1 MTFQLMTLQ
10 VHLRLKHN
18 ELLLQAFPVQAKE
31 VAFLEVV
38 FEGVIVEVVLLLAMS
53 RSSVADVASL
63 MSVTTVRI
71 QLVISVEPFTTE
83 TAFRVPSE
91 TALVNRARDVVSV
104 LFVLAQL
111 RRGEDFM
118 FVSENFFVSS
128 AKITISTRPFSNLTL
143 YRLRY
148 ETGGTHT
155 TSSSHVCS

>member
-1 MTFQLMTLQ
+1 M
-10 VHLRLKHN
+10 
-18 ELLLQAFPVQAKE
+18 
-31 VAFLEVV
+31 V
-38 FEGVIVEVVLLLAMS
+38 FEGVIVDVVLLLAMS

-155 TSSSHVCS
+155 TSSCHVCS

>member
-1 MTFQLMTLQ
+1 M
-10 VHLRLKHN
+10 
-18 ELLLQAFPVQAKE
+18 
-31 VAFLEVV
+31 V
-38 FEGVIVEVVLLLAMS
+38 FEGVIVDVVLLLAMS

-118 FVSENFFVSS
+118 FVSEKFFVSS

-155 TSSSHVCS
+155 TSSCHVCS

>member
-1 MTFQLMTLQ
+1 M
-10 VHLRLKHN
+10 
-18 ELLLQAFPVQAKE
+18 
-31 VAFLEVV
+31 AFLEMV
-38 FEGVIVEVVLLLAMS
+38 FEGVIVDVVLLLAMS

-155 TSSSHVCS
+155 TSSCHVCS

>member
-53 RSSVADVASL
+53 RSSVADVASF
-63 MSVTTVRI
+63 MSVTTMRI

-83 TAFRVPSE
+83 TAFWVPSE
-91 TALVNRARDVVSV
+91 TALVNGAWNVVTV

-111 RRGEDFM
+111 CRSEDFVLM
-118 FVSENFFVSS
+118 SENFFVSS
-128 AKITISTRPFSNLTL
+128 AKITVSTRPFSKLIW
-143 YRLRY
+143 YCLRY
-148 ETGGTHT
+148 EMRKTHT